1 MRKILLTLTTI
12 IVLAMASVCS
22 AADGSF
28 IGAEQKSS
36 EIFADGILRLSD
48 VDARYNFV
56 AKNFSEPFK
65 SKFTEKSFDEMR
77 DFMRG
82 QCGRMSNLTF
92 LALRRT
98 EEGDILYYRADS
110 TKGTGVLL
118 NVYFDKNKEI
128 TQFEIGPD
136 TEEKAEQREA

>member
-1 MRKILLTLTTI
+1 MKKILLTLTTI
-12 IVLAMASVCS
+12 IMLTTASLCS

-28 IGAEQKSS
+28 IGAEQKSA
-36 EIFADGILRLSD
+36 ETFANGILRLSD
-48 VDARYNFV
+48 VDLRYDFV

-65 SKFTEKSFDEMR
+65 NKFQEKQFDEMR
-77 DFMRG
+77 DFLRN
-82 QCGRMSNLTF
+82 QCGKMSDLKF

-98 EEGDILYYRADS
+98 DEGDILYYRAGS
-110 TKGTGVLL
+110 TKRAGVLL

-136 TEEKAEQREA
+136 DDKK